1 MSLSPA
7 KGTTISSERWQPLPI
22 ISVIS
27 RNVKKPLFISENCL
41 VTGAPA
47 RLWRQDQDH
56 FHNSGG
62 SPGLPLLPWPRTQ
75 CQPTQ
80 GCEPLPQSCHSSA
93 SPQLSTALPY
103 WAHPWTHVQPWLVPF
118 PRQMMDAPGLP
129 WCPAAAL
136 LLLLLVQEKP
146 WPHCLL
152 MTAAFSSNL
161 SLSTFCI

>member
-1 MSLSPA
+1 MSLSPVNW
-7 KGTTISSERWQPLPI
+7 TTISSERWQPLSI

-80 GCEPLPQSCHSSA
+80 GCEPLPQSCHNSA

-103 WAHPWTHVQPWLVPF
+103 WAHPWTHVQPSLVPF

-152 MTAAFSSNL
+152 TTAAFSGNL